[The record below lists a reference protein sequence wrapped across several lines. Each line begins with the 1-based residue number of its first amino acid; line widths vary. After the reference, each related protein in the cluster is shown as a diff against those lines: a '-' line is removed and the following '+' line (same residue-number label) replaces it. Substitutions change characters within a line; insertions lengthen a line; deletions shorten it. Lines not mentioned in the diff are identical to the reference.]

1 MAFFMS
7 DEKIKYSSLP
17 EAFII
22 ALQIELEK
30 NVTGISEYDLITSLK
45 EQGYFDFIKSPALPH
60 ELFRAHFLL
69 FHALYL
75 LRDKF
80 LKNKQYQLDI
90 HVLNVELLP
99 YAEGK
104 QELQQVDK
112 LRDYYLD
119 ISNLDST
126 SENDVYDLLA
136 SFWDGYDRFKN
147 RDEALAELGLK
158 DPVDNKII
166 KDKYRKLVMQY
177 HPDRGGDTEKLQ
189 KINDV
194 IKLLLN

>member
-1 MAFFMS
+1 
-7 DEKIKYSSLP
+7 LP

-136 SFWDGYDRFKN
+136 SFWNGYDRFKN

-189 KINDV
+189 KLNDV

>member
-1 MAFFMS
+1 MAFLMT
-7 DEKIKYSSLP
+7 DEKIEYSSLP
-17 EAFII
+17 EAFTI
-22 ALQIELEK
+22 ALQVALE
-30 NVTGISEYDLITSLK
+30 NNAAGISEYDLISRLK
-45 EQGYFDFIKSPALPH
+45 EQGYFAFLKSSALPH

-69 FHALYL
+69 FHTLYL

-80 LKNKQYQLDI
+80 FKEKQYQLNI
-90 HVLNVELLP
+90 NVVKIELLP
-99 YAEGK
+99 YEEGE
-104 QELQQVDK
+104 QEIQKIDK

-119 ISNLDST
+119 LSNLEST

-136 SFWDGYDRFKN
+136 SFWSGYDRFKN

-158 DPVDNKII
+158 DPVDNKTI

-189 KINDV
+189 KLNDV
-194 IKLLLN
+194 IKSLLN

>member
-7 DEKIKYSSLP
+7 DEKIKYSSIP

-22 ALQIELEK
+22 ALQVELE
-30 NVTGISEYDLITSLK
+30 NNIDGISEYDLITRLK
-45 EQGYFDFIKSPALPH
+45 EQGYFEFLKSHALPH
-60 ELFRAHFLL
+60 ELFRAHFIL

-80 LKNKQYQLDI
+80 FKNKQYQLNI
-90 HVLNVELLP
+90 NVLSIKLLP
-99 YAEGK
+99 YEEGK
-104 QELQQVDK
+104 QEIQKVDK
-112 LRDYYLD
+112 LREYYLD
-119 ISNLDST
+119 LSNLDST

-136 SFWDGYDRFKN
+136 SFWNGYDRFKN

-166 KDKYRKLVMQY
+166 KNTYRKLVMQY
-177 HPDRGGDTEKLQ
+177 HPDRGGDTEKL
-189 KINDV
+189 KKLNDV
-194 IKLLLN
+194 IKLLLG